1 MMMHMLSK
9 VFLHKLNFT
18 YYNIEKTFEID
29 DDPTIDQDLN
39 ENLTLDSL
47 RLSDDEDFKL
57 TSDFNKLKYSVE
69 NTKRNNKIEKG
80 DLEKK
85 KLIEFSPKIIKREE
99 VVEDFIRNF
108 FVQFKLTNTLE
119 EFNVNTLVLI
129 NFKERV

>member
-1 MMMHMLSK
+1 M
-9 VFLHKLNFT
+9 
-18 YYNIEKTFEID
+18 
-29 DDPTIDQDLN
+29 Q

-57 TSDFNKLKYSVE
+57 TGDFNKLKYSVE
-69 NTKRNNKIEKG
+69 NAKKNNKIDKF
-80 DLEKK
+80 DIEKK

-119 EFNVNTLVLI
+119 EFNVTLIYL
-129 NFKERV
+129 